1 MSEKFYSP
9 DEVAKMVLNK
19 VLDTYKNSKLAK
31 SNTSH
36 EIEAGQEP
44 TAPDAEAPEQL
55 TGKNLKGM
63 KQSKQAGGK
72 KAEGEH
78 EDAEQ
83 DLEQNLDVMD
93 EHNEEMHD
101 EPESEDSAYE
111 YEEESEESD
120 EDEEEDKKLPFTKS
134 EKGIDL
140 IKNFLGKREELAKS
154 THGKPGI
161 HRPLHS
167 RGINEVVSVSNDK
180 EAEEKSLMGTRIR
193 RGDKAGAKT
202 AIKEIISEQKSMKK
216 PNLPKSEC
224 ESEPSLQK
232 EGMKKGDS
240 DPNVKE
246 YTHKM
251 PASHGKNKPTG
262 HEKGVHHTIDSKGRP
277 LSTSAGR
284 SNAGSDVRSAV
295 AAKQGKMFYGSTNNK
310 APAKD
315 SEKFTERAKERHRK
329 VIEEQKSMKKPNLP
343 KSESME

>member
-140 IKNFLGKREELAKS
+140 IKNFLGKREELAKADKDIKGV
-154 THGKPGI
+154 HKPATM
-161 HRPLHS
+161 H
-167 RGINEVVSVSNDK
+167 
-180 EAEEKSLMGTRIR
+180 
-193 RGDKAGAKT
+193 GAKSGVSEAGVRLHPKAT
-202 AIKEIISEQKSMKK
+202 KETKKYSKDQHKKVIEEQKSMKK

-232 EGMKKGDS
+232 ESMKKANS
-240 DPNVKE
+240 TKE
-246 YTHKM
+246 E
-251 PASHGKNKPTG
+251 NI
-262 HEKGVHHTIDSKGRP
+262 KGVHRTMADYG
-277 LSTSAGR
+277 SAGQ
-284 SNAGSDVRSAV
+284 SFAGANAR
-295 AAKQGKMFYGSTNNK
+295 AAK
-310 APAKD
+310 
-315 SEKFTERAKERHRK
+315 RAKESKKNGSKEVASYNNQTAKQRHRD
-329 VIEEQKSMKKPNLP
+329 VISEQKSMKKPNLP
-343 KSESME
+343 KSENME